1 MDLKAGIHHD
11 SDIFNVHFS
20 HSPNNSRVEWI
31 ALFARCSSPHLPLSF
46 RMELNL
52 PNILVI
58 IAAAQGFLLSVLIVQ
73 KHRAVFANRYLALMM
88 FGYTLVLVHLLLQDT
103 GIYQTKPY
111 LFLISG
117 FPFIALPLHWLYTK
131 HLISRSQRFNGR
143 ELIHFIPFIVYE
155 FILFLSIATSSIDL
169 SQAGI
174 ADAASTPPL
183 LRLFNGAV
191 IVQGLLYLVI
201 SIRAINRYD
210 LHVKDV
216 ASSVE
221 AIRLTWLRN
230 ITIAGLAAV
239 SLFVLEDLLML
250 NGLNISNFILSSTG
264 FALYVYGMGYGGLVK
279 TEVLSDPAVEKAM
292 HVVEEIELTG
302 AVKYERSGLTVE
314 TANHLHDS
322 LLRLMEERKFYRN
335 SQLTLTELAEALS
348 VSPHNLSEVI
358 NTRLK
363 KNFYDFVNGYR
374 LDEVKKDL
382 ADPAKQHLKIIS
394 IAFDAGFNSKAT
406 FNTLFKEQNGQT
418 PSEYRKQYLKT
429 ATEE

>member
-1 MDLKAGIHHD
+1 
-11 SDIFNVHFS
+11 
-20 HSPNNSRVEWI
+20 
-31 ALFARCSSPHLPLSF
+31 
-46 RMELNL
+46 MELNL

-58 IAAAQGFLLSVLIVQ
+58 IAAAQGSLLSVLIVQ

-103 GIYQTKPY
+103 GIYQSSPY

-131 HLISRSQRFNGR
+131 HLISRSQRFNSR
-143 ELIHFIPFIVYE
+143 ELLHFAPFALYE
-155 FILFLSIATSSIDL
+155 LVLFLFIASSNIDL
-169 SQAGI
+169 SQAGT
-174 ADAASTPPL
+174 ADASATPPL

-191 IVQGLLYLVI
+191 IVQGLVYLMI

-210 LHVKDV
+210 HHVKDV

-221 AIRLTWLRN
+221 MIRLTWLRN

-239 SLFVLEDLLML
+239 SLFVIEDLLML

-292 HVVEEIELTG
+292 HVVEQIEQTG
-302 AVKYERSGLTVE
+302 AVKYERSGLTEE
-314 TANHLHDS
+314 TADLLHRS
-322 LLRLMEERKFYRN
+322 LIHLMEEKKFYRN
-335 SQLTLTELAEALS
+335 SQLTLADLAEALT

-358 NTRLK
+358 NTTMK

-406 FNTLFKEQNGQT
+406 FNTLFKDQSGQT

-429 ATEE
+429 TTEE

>member
-1 MDLKAGIHHD
+1 
-11 SDIFNVHFS
+11 
-20 HSPNNSRVEWI
+20 
-31 ALFARCSSPHLPLSF
+31 
-46 RMELNL
+46 MELNL

-73 KHRAVFANRYLALMM
+73 KHRAVFANRYLALLM
-88 FGYTLVLVHLLLQDT
+88 FSYTLVLIHLLLQDT
-103 GIYQTKPY
+103 GIYPAHPY
-111 LFLISG
+111 IFLISG
-117 FPFIALPLHWLYTK
+117 FPLIALPLHWLYTK
-131 HLISRSQRFNGR
+131 HLIARSQRFTVR
-143 ELIHFIPFIVYE
+143 ELIHFIPFAMYE
-155 FILFLSIATSSIDL
+155 TVLMIFISSSMIDL

-174 ADAASTPPL
+174 ADASVTPVI
-183 LRLFNGAV
+183 LRIFNVLV
-191 IVQGLLYLVI
+191 ILQGLIYLIV

-221 AIRLTWLRN
+221 SIRLTWLRN

-250 NGLNISNFILSSTG
+250 NGLNISNFILSSIG
-264 FALYVYGMGYGGLVK
+264 FAMYVYGMGYGGLVK
-279 TEVLSDPAVEKAM
+279 TEVLADPVVEKAM
-292 HVVEEIELTG
+292 SVVEEIEQTG
-302 AVKYERSGLTVE
+302 TTKYERSGLNDE
-314 TANHLHDS
+314 TAEQLHRS
-322 LLRLMEERKFYRN
+322 LLRLMEEKKFYQN
-335 SQLTLTELAEALS
+335 SQLTLTELSETLS

-358 NTRLK
+358 NTRLR

-374 LDEVKKDL
+374 LDEVKQHL

-418 PSEYRKQYLKT
+418 PSEYRKHYLKT